1 MLHFVTFQAAK
12 GVLLRDKHILEGA
25 ILLVKPTNTAADT
38 LDTAGIQ
45 ESRTIKVTGLA
56 AKTTKDAI
64 LKFFEDQTR
73 SGGGEIED
81 VVHTPDRGIAII
93 TFTSAESEY
102 EKFSSI

>member
-1 MLHFVTFQAAK
+1 M
-12 GVLLRDKHILEGA
+12 LLREKHILEGA
-25 ILLVKPTNTAADT
+25 ILFVKPSNTAGDSFYT
-38 LDTAGIQ
+38 SGIH
-45 ESRTIKVTGLA
+45 ESRTIVVTGLA

-73 SGGGEIED
+73 SGGEIED

-102 EKFSSI
+102 GKFSSI

>member
-1 MLHFVTFQAAK
+1 M
-12 GVLLRDKHILEGA
+12 LLRDKHILEGA

-64 LKFFEDQTR
+64 LKFFEDQRR
-73 SGGGEIED
+73 SGGEEIED
-81 VVHTPDRGIAII
+81 VVHTPDRGIAVI

-102 EKFSSI
+102 EQFFSI

>member
-1 MLHFVTFQAAK
+1 M
-12 GVLLRDKHILEGA
+12 LLREKHVLEGA
-25 ILLVKPTNTAADT
+25 ILFVKPSNTAGDLFYT
-38 LDTAGIQ
+38 SGIH
-45 ESRTIKVTGLA
+45 ESRTIEVTGLA

-81 VVHTPDRGIAII
+81 VVHTPDRRTAII

-102 EKFSSI
+102 GKILSI